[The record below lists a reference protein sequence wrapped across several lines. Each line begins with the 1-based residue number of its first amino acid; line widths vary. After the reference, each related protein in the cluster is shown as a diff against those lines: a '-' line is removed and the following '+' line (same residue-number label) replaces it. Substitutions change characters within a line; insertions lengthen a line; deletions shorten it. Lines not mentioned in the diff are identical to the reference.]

1 MADRVFYPVQALNPQ
16 MKIIAGSFLPNG
28 SSAVA
33 SATTTGQGYTV
44 ARTSTGLFTITLT
57 DKYNSLL
64 SGQVSLALNAVAQTV
79 VQFGA
84 IDVSSAK
91 TITINAVTS
100 GSAADIASNANNR
113 IHFLLILS
121 NTNVVT

>member
-28 SSAVA
+28 TSAVA
-33 SATTTGQGYTV
+33 SASTTGQGYTV
-44 ARTSTGLFTITLT
+44 ARTSAGLFTVTLT
-57 DKYNSLL
+57 DKFNSLI
-64 SGQVSLALNAVAQTV
+64 SGQVSLGLNAVAQTV

-91 TITINAVTS
+91 TVLINAVTS

-121 NTNVVT
+121 NTNVVS

>member
-1 MADRVFYPVQALNPQ
+1 MADRIFYGVQALNPSV
-16 MKIIAGSFLPNG
+16 KIIAGSFLPNG

-33 SATTTGQGYTV
+33 SATTTGQGYSV
-44 ARTSTGLFTITLT
+44 VRTNTGLFTITLT
-57 DKYNSLL
+57 DKYNSLI

-121 NTNVVT
+121 NTNVLT